1 MSENIDSVESTETA
15 APEAVEAIEVETV
28 FFVIKDKDG
37 FFKVVTDISKKLKLD
52 RQANITDISKKL
64 KLDRQANI
72 TDIRLGCQ
80 EISRAMDIRQAAET
94 VVSLLNAKNT
104 TEE

>member
-1 MSENIDSVESTETA
+1 MSENIDSVESTEVS
-15 APEAVEAIEVETV
+15 APEAIEVETV

-52 RQANITDISKKL
+52 RQANI
-64 KLDRQANI
+64 N
-72 TDIRLGCQ
+72 DIRLGCQ
-80 EISRAMDIRQAAET
+80 EISRIMDIRQTAET
-94 VVSLLNAKNT
+94 VVSLLNAQKP

>member
-1 MSENIDSVESTETA
+1 MSENIDSIESTEVA
-15 APEAVEAIEVETV
+15 ALEAIEVETV

-52 RQANITDISKKL
+52 RQASIN
-64 KLDRQANI
+64 
-72 TDIRLGCQ
+72 DIRMGCQ
-80 EISRAMDIRQAAET
+80 EISRAMDIRQTAET
-94 VVSLLNAKNT
+94 VVSILNVKSS